1 MQLHVPLFLSA
12 SLAAGTAFAQANA
25 SAQPD
30 TMQALLTE
38 VRQLRQTL
46 VVIQR
51 LGVQQQHVDALS
63 WQLDQVRDQI
73 ARSAPESD
81 ALSAAV
87 AANEARLAKEQQ
99 AGAVRHDIEDE
110 IKKGK
115 AAMEEKA
122 VLDRQRQARERQ
134 LVGEL
139 QAEQAKL
146 RELNDRLDGLERASY
161 R

>member
-1 MQLHVPLFLSA
+1 MQLHRALFLA
-12 SLAAGTAFAQANA
+12 VFLAGTAFGQAGA
-25 SAQPD
+25 PAQPD
-30 TMQALLTE
+30 MLQALLVE

-63 WQLDQVRDQI
+63 RQLDQVREQI
-73 ARSAPESD
+73 ARSAQESN
-81 ALSAAV
+81 ALMAAV

-99 AGAVRHDIEDE
+99 NGYVRHDIEDE
-110 IKKGK
+110 IKKFK
-115 AAMEEKA
+115 VAMEEKA
-122 VLDRQRQARERQ
+122 VRDKQQQARESQ
-134 LVGEL
+134 LAGQL

-146 RELNDRLDGLERASY
+146 HELNDRLDGLERASY

>member
-1 MQLHVPLFLSA
+1 M
-12 SLAAGTAFAQANA
+12 
-25 SAQPD
+25 
-30 TMQALLTE
+30 E

-73 ARSAPESD
+73 ARSAPESN

-99 AGAVRHDIEDE
+99 SGAVRHDIEDE

-115 AAMEEKA
+115 AAMEERA
-122 VLDRQRQARERQ
+122 VLDECSTRSGVMPLLPQGGIADTNFGRHSPVRCSAPWSAFAGGSVRR
-134 LVGEL
+134 V
-139 QAEQAKL
+139 
-146 RELNDRLDGLERASY
+146 ASTPFAAS
-161 R
+161 

>member
-1 MQLHVPLFLSA
+1 MQLQLTLFLA
-12 SLAAGTAFAQANA
+12 VSLAAGTAFGQANV

-30 TMQALLTE
+30 TMQALLME

-73 ARSAPESD
+73 ARSAPESN
-81 ALSAAV
+81 ALIAAV
-87 AANEARLAKEQQ
+87 AANEARLAIEQQ
-99 AGAVRHDIEDE
+99 SGAVRHDIEDE

-115 AAMEEKA
+115 AAMEERA
-122 VLDRQRQARERQ
+122 VLDGQRKAREGQ
-134 LVGEL
+134 LAGEV

-146 RELNDRLDGLERASY
+146 HELNDRLDGLERASN

>member
-1 MQLHVPLFLSA
+1 MQLHLTLFLA
-12 SLAAGTAFAQANA
+12 LSLTAGTAFGQANP

-30 TMQALLTE
+30 TMQALLME
-38 VRQLRQTL
+38 LRQVRQTL

-73 ARSAPESD
+73 ARSAPESN

-99 AGAVRHDIEDE
+99 SGAVRHDIEDE
-110 IKKGK
+110 INKGK

-122 VLDRQRQARERQ
+122 VLNGQRQAKERQ
-134 LVGEL
+134 LAGEL

-146 RELNDRLDGLERASY
+146 HELNDRLDALERASY